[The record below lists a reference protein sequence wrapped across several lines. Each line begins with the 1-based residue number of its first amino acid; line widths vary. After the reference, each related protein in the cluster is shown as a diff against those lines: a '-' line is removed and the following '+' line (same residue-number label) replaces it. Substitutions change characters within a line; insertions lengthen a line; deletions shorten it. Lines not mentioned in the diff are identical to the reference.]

1 MRASRTNDRATT
13 PTGRG
18 SHRYLLTK
26 RTWGV
31 LTAAAL
37 AIGRAAPVRK
47 LALVLAGA
55 AVAAGAFLLALVPVT
70 AAQAAGPEQFKVT
83 VPISF
88 TDTTTC
94 GFPIAVNV
102 QDSAVGRMFF
112 DAQGNLQSINLEQ
125 NIVGTESA
133 NGITLPESDHF
144 VEFLSTGGAKEVGLS
159 TKIQGGAVVI
169 RDAGY
174 VLFNPDG
181 SVAVIHGPHP
191 FLEGDTA
198 ALCAALS

>member
-1 MRASRTNDRATT
+1 MNVVCRRIRL
-13 PTGRG
+13 GG
-18 SHRYLLTK
+18 S
-26 RTWGV
+26 
-31 LTAAAL
+31 
-37 AIGRAAPVRK
+37 
-47 LALVLAGA
+47 A
-55 AVAAGAFLLALVPVT
+55 AVAVGAFLLALMPVT
-70 AAQAAGPEQFKVT
+70 AAQAAGPEQFKGT
-83 VPISF
+83 EPISF

-102 QDSAVGRMFF
+102 QDSFVGRAFF
-112 DAQGNLQSINLEQ
+112 DAQGNLQSVTIEQ

-144 VEFLSTGGAKEVGLS
+144 VEFLDFSTGGAKEVGLS
-159 TKIQGGAVVI
+159 FHIQGGAVVI
-169 RDAGY
+169 LDAGY

-191 FLEGDTA
+191 VLDGDTA